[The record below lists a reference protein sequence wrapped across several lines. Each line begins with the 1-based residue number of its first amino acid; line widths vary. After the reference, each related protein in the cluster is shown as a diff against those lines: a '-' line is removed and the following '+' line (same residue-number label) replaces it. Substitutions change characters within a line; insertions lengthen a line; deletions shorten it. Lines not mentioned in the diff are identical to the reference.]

1 MELAT
6 MPSFEEGW
14 IDNYVKLVPLHRGAA
29 SRTADETPPVI
40 SEDQATV
47 SAAAGLTL
55 RVSGLES
62 ASRGVVSVSRDDSLA
77 RAQSLMLHGDF
88 SQLPVLAGTRE
99 LQGAVSW
106 ESIAQARMHR
116 KDACMRDCIVPA
128 DVVGIN
134 DDLLAHIPRII
145 DNGYVFV
152 RQEDRAISGIVT
164 TADLSLAFQALAGPF
179 LLLGEVERRLRR
191 IVAKAFDLAE
201 LQSVRDPSDGGR
213 EVRSA
218 DDLTVGEYVRLFESK
233 ERWEKLNWEV
243 DRKVFVEALKA
254 LRDLRNDIMH
264 FSPDPIEPERLRIVR
279 NLAKW
284 LSLLQA

>member
-1 MELAT
+1 

-134 DDLLAHIPRII
+134 DDLLAHIRVSCHSRGWGWRAVDAVESWSWRCRPAPARCLGVSPGAGVKAGRRPPEGLGLDAGEDEASLGVRGWVVQATRPGRVGHRPPR
-145 DNGYVFV
+145 VSMA
-152 RQEDRAISGIVT
+152 RAM
-164 TADLSLAFQALAGPF
+164 
-179 LLLGEVERRLRR
+179 
-191 IVAKAFDLAE
+191 
-201 LQSVRDPSDGGR
+201 RDWGVWKP
-213 EVRSA
+213 
-218 DDLTVGEYVRLFESK
+218 
-233 ERWEKLNWEV
+233 
-243 DRKVFVEALKA
+243 
-254 LRDLRNDIMH
+254 
-264 FSPDPIEPERLRIVR
+264 
-279 NLAKW
+279 
-284 LSLLQA
+284 